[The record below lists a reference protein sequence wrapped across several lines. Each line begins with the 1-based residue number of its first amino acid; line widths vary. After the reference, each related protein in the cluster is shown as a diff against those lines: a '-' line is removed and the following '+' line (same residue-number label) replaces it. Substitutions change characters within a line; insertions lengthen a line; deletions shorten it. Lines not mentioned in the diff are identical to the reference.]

1 MGVRYA
7 HIGALADTNGHNSGG
22 LHNRFAGTLTSE
34 VGQMTAARFTVG
46 WPSAP
51 CVSIVHSKQTLGKVL
66 PKPATL
72 STYHEP

>member
-1 MGVRYA
+1 
-7 HIGALADTNGHNSGG
+7 
-22 LHNRFAGTLTSE
+22 
-34 VGQMTAARFTVG
+34 MTAARFTVG